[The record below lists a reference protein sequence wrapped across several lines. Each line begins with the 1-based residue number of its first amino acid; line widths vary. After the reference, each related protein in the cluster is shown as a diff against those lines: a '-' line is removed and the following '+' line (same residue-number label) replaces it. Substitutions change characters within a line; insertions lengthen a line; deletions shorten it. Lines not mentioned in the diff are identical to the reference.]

1 MFSRESVSEKAVG
14 VARELVESY
23 RDILDDDY
31 SSYMASLKPG
41 ETVMP
46 KGRIMGDES
55 KRKLI
60 EACGRARESMSA
72 VFDEARTEAGDE
84 MAEPP
89 SAEAVSYIQTLRGR
103 KRVSQTEIDAA
114 IRKYGDNWSCYQAIS
129 DVAQKQLESGNGV
142 VVREQNT
149 LTGAEKFISDA
160 EKKSDRFIREVQAE
174 VAKDPDDLKAR
185 TAWFEMAMSGG
196 LDGVVG

>member
-46 KGRIMGDES
+46 KGRIMGDEG
-55 KRKLI
+55 KRRLI

-72 VFDEARTEAGDE
+72 VFNEARTAAGDE

-149 LTGAEKFISDA
+149 LTGAEKFIGEA
-160 EKKSDRFIREVQAE
+160 EKRSDRFIREVQAE